1 MNLRKLK
8 LKQIIKEELS
18 ALLQEEESPLGVVN
32 DNVWDAHKV
41 VIENV
46 QRISRDMNEE
56 DSYAFLTLLKN
67 WFNKNVLEEQ

>member
-1 MNLRKLK
+1 MNLKKAKLK
-8 LKQIIKEELS
+8 HIIKEELKI
-18 ALLQEEESPLGVVN
+18 LLEEEASLDVIN